1 MYSVDENFFLE
12 IVSFACLDFY
22 PNIAGYISI
31 IFLFLDGTRNQI
43 PDIDLLQLVPG
54 SYFFLCLLSLIFF
67 LLQSQIL
74 NRLPFEFDSIKSIG
88 IKGKIKL
95 ELNILLTISFFL
107 FSNVLLIS
115 LNTIIPISLD
125 YFENSGEKTLQNFW
139 SLSEIFELE
148 TFLFFFLLSFSQIP
162 LIFIFNWNT
171 LNSVKIV
178 SKFWK
183 VILFFMTILA
193 GILTPTLDGST
204 QLSFV
209 LFTLSFYL
217 FLVNSVLKKSF
228 LKFNSFLSFGG

>member
-22 PNIAGYISI
+22 PNIIGYISI

-54 SYFFLCLLSLIFF
+54 SYFFLCLLSFIFF
-67 LLQSQIL
+67 LLQSQIV